1 MLVFNGFEETIALK
15 KPVAAVGS
23 FDGVHLGHQ
32 RLLECLRDTARETG
46 GQSVVVT
53 FHPHPRQVLHP
64 GSGFFTINT
73 LEENLQRLDSAG
85 IDAAIVIPFTPAF
98 SQLSYVEFLE
108 QYLIG
113 RLHVHA
119 LLMGPRH
126 TMGHGGSGHFHDIE
140 TICRKHDIRVVEI
153 PEYQTKDNEVRSCK
167 IREFISRRQYDKADQ
182 LLGYHYIPKP
192 SAGESNDS
200 AAGL

>member
-1 MLVFNGFEETIALK
+1 MLVFNGFDESITLT

-32 RLLECLRDTARETG
+32 RLLECLRNAAGETG

-73 LEENLQRLDSAG
+73 LEENLQKLDSAG
-85 IDAAIVIPFTPAF
+85 VEAAIVVPFTKAF
-98 SQLSYVEFLE
+98 SELTYVEFLE

-119 LLMGPRH
+119 LLMGPHH
-126 TMGHGGSGHFHDIE
+126 TMGHGGGGHIHDIE
-140 TICRKHDIRVVEI
+140 TVCLKHGVNVIEI
-153 PEYQTKDNEVRSCK
+153 PEYQSNDIEVRSCR
-167 IREFISRRQYDKADQ
+167 IRELISRRQFDKADE
-182 LLGYHYIPKP
+182 LLGYHYNPKP
-192 SAGESNDS
+192 SAKETTGQTTEP
-200 AAGL
+200 